1 MDERR
6 SSLPRV
12 DHGGVKILGHSW
24 SAEFIDRFPI
34 ALRASIVGGVQNEKR
49 NRGALKVVVFFSDL
63 FSADPRKSA
72 HSAGT
77 VPWGEDM
84 DKFSM
89 DRFVNAQNLEI
100 FRQLASSAIDD
111 GERKVLLELL
121 AEQEA
126 QFAELQK
133 VLSQPKRGESATKD
147 VMT

>member
-1 MDERR
+1 
-6 SSLPRV
+6 
-12 DHGGVKILGHSW
+12 
-24 SAEFIDRFPI
+24 
-34 ALRASIVGGVQNEKR
+34 
-49 NRGALKVVVFFSDL
+49 
-63 FSADPRKSA
+63 
-72 HSAGT
+72 
-77 VPWGEDM
+77 M

-111 GERKVLLELL
+111 GKRKVLLELL